1 MGSESVKESHAMNEP
16 PAENERQF
24 HGWRLIAV
32 IVGVLVVLALISAAV
47 DWMVLR

>member
-1 MGSESVKESHAMNEP
+1 MNEAP
-16 PAENERQF
+16 EENEKQF

-32 IVGVLVVLALISAAV
+32 IMIVLVVLASISAAV

>member
-1 MGSESVKESHAMNEP
+1 MNDAPE
-16 PAENERQF
+16 ENEKQF

-32 IVGVLVVLALISAAV
+32 IMGVLVVLALISAAV

>member
-1 MGSESVKESHAMNEP
+1 MNEP
-16 PAENERQF
+16 PAENEKKF